1 MSSKPQ
7 GNNVKWM
14 SFFFWF
20 IIQLYRVS
28 IALLSEAVIGIIFCQ
43 LGLEYQNDELTVYFC
58 LQSFH

>member
-20 IIQLYRVS
+20 IFQLYSES
-28 IALLSEAVIGIIFCQ
+28 IALLCEAVIGIIFCQ
-43 LGLEYQNDELTVYFC
+43 VGLEYQNDELIVYFC
-58 LQSFH
+58 LQFFH